1 MKSLIFLLV
10 LYFSDFSSAAVH
22 KPKSDS
28 ELTSILKSVKPGDTI
43 ELASHNYK
51 GKFVATQSGTKE
63 NPITLT
69 GSKDSV
75 ISGSSYGL
83 HLDGANYWVLK
94 GFTVANS
101 KKGIV
106 LDKCNHNVLD
116 GVTVR
121 DIGDEGIHLRTHSS
135 DNIVKNCHI
144 HDTGKSQPSYGEGLY
159 IGSSVNNWEKL
170 TEGKP
175 DQSMR
180 NQIINNVIGPNVA
193 AESVDI
199 KEGTCCGVIE
209 GNTFNGNG
217 MKGENSG
224 DSWID
229 VKGESYTI
237 ENNKGDV
244 ALANGFE
251 VSVSLK

>member
-1 MKSLIFLLV
+1 MKSLIFLSI

-22 KPKSDS
+22 KPKSES
-28 ELTSILKSVKPGDTI
+28 ELISILKSVKPGDTI
-43 ELASHNYK
+43 QLADRNYK
-51 GKFVATQSGTKE
+51 GSFVSTQSGTKE

-75 ISGSSYGL
+75 LGGGSSYGL
-83 HLDGANYWVLK
+83 HLTQVNYWVLK

-101 KKGIV
+101 NKGII
-106 LDKCNHNVLD
+106 LDTCNHNVID

-135 DNIVKNCHI
+135 DNIVKNCNI
-144 HDTGKSQPSYGEGLY
+144 HDTGKSQPGFGEGLY
-159 IGSSVNNWEKL
+159 IGSSVNNWGKL
-170 TEGKP
+170 TGGKP

-193 AESVDI
+193 AEAIDI
-199 KEGTCCGVIE
+199 KEGTCCGLIQ
-209 GNTFNGNG
+209 GNTFNGHG

-237 ENNKGDV
+237 ENNKGDS

-251 VSVSLK
+251 VSV